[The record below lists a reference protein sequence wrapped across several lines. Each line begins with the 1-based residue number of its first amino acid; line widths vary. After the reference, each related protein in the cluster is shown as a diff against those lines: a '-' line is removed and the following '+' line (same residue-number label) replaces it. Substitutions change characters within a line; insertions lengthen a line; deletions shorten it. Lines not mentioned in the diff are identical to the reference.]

1 MSDLRKVAEIHQQI
15 ESNKEFCFESKLSDW
30 LKQVMF
36 ENKISLFALGAE
48 SGLGFAEISAYRN
61 DRKILTHDNAEK
73 LVNGLSKWIKF
84 PMDIV
89 YAPQALM
96 GYQKQGEFVNLVE
109 RREKFEDCLR
119 QLRGDS

>member
-1 MSDLRKVAEIHQQI
+1 MSDLSKVAEMHYQM

-36 ENKISLFALGAE
+36 ENKIPLYKLAE
-48 SGLGFAEISAYRN
+48 ASGLSAADISAYRN
-61 DRKILTHDNAEK
+61 DRKILTNDNAEK

-96 GYQKQGEFVNLVE
+96 GYQKQAQFVNLIE
-109 RREKFEDCLR
+109 KREQIEECFK
-119 QLRGDS
+119 QLRGEQ

>member
-1 MSDLRKVAEIHQQI
+1 MSDLRKVAEMHYQMEQ
-15 ESNKEFCFESKLSDW
+15 NREFCFESKLSDW

-36 ENKISLFALGAE
+36 ENKISLFALGKA
-48 SGLGFAEISAYRN
+48 SGLSAADISAYRN
-61 DRKILTHDNAEK
+61 DRKILTSDNAEK

-96 GYQKQGEFVNLVE
+96 GYQKQGQFVNLIE
-109 RREKFEDCLR
+109 KREQIEECFK

>member
-1 MSDLRKVAEIHQQI
+1 MSDLRKVAEIHYQV

-96 GYQKQGEFVNLVE
+96 GYQKQGEFVNLIE
-109 RREKFEDCLR
+109 KREQLEECLK

>member
-1 MSDLRKVAEIHQQI
+1 MSDLRKVAEMHYQMEQ
-15 ESNKEFCFESKLSDW
+15 NREFCFESKLSDW

-36 ENKISLFALGAE
+36 ENKISLFALGVE

-61 DRKILTHDNAEK
+61 DRKILTNDNAEK

-84 PMDIV
+84 PMDIA

-96 GYQKQGEFVNLVE
+96 GYQKQGEFVNLIE
-109 RREKFEDCLR
+109 KREQIEECLK

>member
-1 MSDLRKVAEIHQQI
+1 MSDLRKVAEMHYQM

-36 ENKISLFALGAE
+36 ENKISLFALGEA
-48 SGLGFAEISAYRN
+48 SGLSAADISAYRN
-61 DRKILTHDNAEK
+61 DRKILTNDNAEK

-96 GYQKQGEFVNLVE
+96 GYQKQGEFVNLIE
-109 RREKFEDCLR
+109 KRELIEECFK
-119 QLRGDS
+119 QLRGEQ

>member
-1 MSDLRKVAEIHQQI
+1 MSDLRKVAEQHYQMEQ
-15 ESNKEFCFESKLSDW
+15 NREFCFESKLSDW

-36 ENKISLFALGAE
+36 ENKISLFTLGKA
-48 SGLGFAEISAYRN
+48 SGLSAADISAYRN
-61 DRKILTHDNAEK
+61 DRKILTNDNAEK

-96 GYQKQGEFVNLVE
+96 GYQKQGEFVNLIE
-109 RREKFEDCLR
+109 KREQIEECLK

>member
-1 MSDLRKVAEIHQQI
+1 MSDLSKVAEMHYQM

-36 ENKISLFALGAE
+36 ENKISLFALGKA

-61 DRKILTHDNAEK
+61 DRKILTRDNAEK
-73 LVNGLSKWIKF
+73 LVNGLSKWITF
-84 PMDIV
+84 QTDIV

-96 GYQKQGEFVNLVE
+96 GYQKQGEFVNLIE
-109 RREKFEDCLR
+109 KREQIEECIK
-119 QLRGDS
+119 QLRGHS

>member
-1 MSDLRKVAEIHQQI
+1 MSDLSKVAEQHYQM
-15 ESNKEFCFESKLSDW
+15 ESNKEFCFESKLSNW

-36 ENKISLFALGAE
+36 ENKISLFALSAE

-73 LVNGLSKWIKF
+73 LVNGLTKWIKF

-96 GYQKQGEFVNLVE
+96 GYQKQGEFVNLIE
-109 RREKFEDCLR
+109 KREQIEECFK
-119 QLRGDS
+119 QLRGEQ

>member
-1 MSDLRKVAEIHQQI
+1 MSDLSKVAEMHYQM

-36 ENKISLFALGAE
+36 ENKITLFTLGEA
-48 SGLGFAEISAYRN
+48 SGLSAADISAYRN
-61 DRKILTHDNAEK
+61 DCKILTNDNAEK

-96 GYQKQGEFVNLVE
+96 GYQKQGEFVNLIE
-109 RREKFEDCLR
+109 KREQIEKCFK
-119 QLRGDS
+119 QLRGER

>member
-1 MSDLRKVAEIHQQI
+1 MSDLRKVAEMHYEM

-36 ENKISLFALGAE
+36 ENKISLFDLGVE

-61 DRKILTHDNAEK
+61 DRKILTHDNAQK
-73 LVNGLSKWIKF
+73 LVNGLSKWITF

-96 GYQKQGEFVNLVE
+96 GYQKQGEFVNLIE
-109 RREKFEDCLR
+109 KREQIEECLK
-119 QLRGDS
+119 QLRGDQ

>member
-1 MSDLRKVAEIHQQI
+1 MSDLRKVAEQHYQM

-89 YAPQALM
+89 YAPQVLM
-96 GYQKQGEFVNLVE
+96 GYQKQGEFVNLIE
-109 RREKFEDCLR
+109 RREKFEECLR